1 MECHI
6 LNARVIALRMSP
18 HRPVSLTVEHCCL
31 SGRVQHVGSKLLS
44 HLLSV
49 LRLYDTFSDKQ
60 ALLCFPVI
68 SIIKVEP
75 TWFVPLPVLG
85 AWGDRQTDVSG
96 AGRGGGDHSLEKLI
110 TEGRSDAPAKKS
122 LGNAT
127 TNVEVQ
133 ISWWVNVSKFF
144 INQWPPQ
151 WC

>member
-18 HRPVSLTVEHCCL
+18 HRPVSLTVEHCRL

-44 HLLSV
+44 RLLSV

-85 AWGDRQTDVSG
+85 A
-96 AGRGGGDHSLEKLI
+96 
-110 TEGRSDAPAKKS
+110 
-122 LGNAT
+122 
-127 TNVEVQ
+127 
-133 ISWWVNVSKFF
+133 
-144 INQWPPQ
+144 
-151 WC
+151 